1 MAETKFVVVPKN
13 AVISALSQSEAYQT
27 VQQLKDVKPDE
38 EYVVLEVHPERPS
51 GLGRDPDLYD

>member
-1 MAETKFVVVPKN
+1 MADTNYVVVPKN

-27 VQQLKDVKPDE
+27 VEQLKDVKPDE
-38 EYVVLEVHPERPS
+38 EYIVLEVHPEIPS